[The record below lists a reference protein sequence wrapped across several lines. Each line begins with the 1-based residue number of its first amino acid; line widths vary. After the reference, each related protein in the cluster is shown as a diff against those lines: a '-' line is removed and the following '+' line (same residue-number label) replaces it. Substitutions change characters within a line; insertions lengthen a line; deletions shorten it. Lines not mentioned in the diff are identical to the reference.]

1 MRVFVTGIGTINAI
15 GDNADRTL
23 ASLKRG
29 VSGVSK
35 LQFLKTMHTD
45 LPCGEIKMSY
55 EQLADFA
62 QVNRNSPLVRT
73 PLMGLIAAREAVQN
87 ARLDKN
93 CGASMALISGTTVG
107 GMDRMEQFYDDFVNN
122 DSQNRYLYPHDIG
135 DSTQYI
141 ADKLGL
147 FSFATSISTAC
158 SSGANA
164 IIFGAELIKSGRYDI
179 VVAGGCESLSSYHF
193 NGFNSLMIL
202 DNQLC
207 RPFDDSRSGLNLG
220 EGAGYV
226 VLESELSVNRRR
238 INALCELVGYGNA
251 CDAFHQ
257 TATSENGEGPYRAMT
272 KALEMANLQPNE
284 IDYVNAHGTGTPNND
299 LTESVAL
306 KRVFGDN
313 SVPDFSSTKA
323 FTGHTTSAA
332 GGVEAVISALCLMND
347 FMPMSLNFNTPIP
360 ETGLRPLMENKQKCL
375 WYVMTNSFGFGGN
388 DSSLIF
394 SRL

>member
-1 MRVFVTGIGTINAI
+1 MKVFVTGIGTINAI
-15 GDNADRTL
+15 GDNADQTF
-23 ASLKRG
+23 AGLKRG
-29 VSGVSK
+29 ESGIST
-35 LQFLKTMHTD
+35 LRYLKTMHTD

-73 PLMGLIAAREAVQN
+73 PLMGLVAAREAVN
-87 ARLDKN
+87 SARLSKTTGGN
-93 CGASMALISGTTVG
+93 MAFISGTTVG

-122 DSQNRYLYPHDIG
+122 DSKNRYLYPHDIG

-202 DNQLC
+202 DKQLC

-220 EGAGYV
+220 EGAGYI
-226 VLESELSVNRRR
+226 VLESEISAKRRR
-238 INALCELVGYGNA
+238 AEILCELTGYGNA

-257 TATSENGEGPYRAMT
+257 TATSENGEGPYLAMT
-272 KALEMANLQPNE
+272 KALEMAELKPCE

-306 KRVFGDN
+306 KRVFGAN

-332 GGVEAVISALCLMND
+332 GGVEAVISVMCLMND
-347 FMPMSLNFNTPIP
+347 FLPKSLNFSNPIP
-360 ETGLRPLMENKQKCL
+360 ETGLIPLTENKEKFL
-375 WYVMTNSFGFGGN
+375 RSVMTNSFGFGGN